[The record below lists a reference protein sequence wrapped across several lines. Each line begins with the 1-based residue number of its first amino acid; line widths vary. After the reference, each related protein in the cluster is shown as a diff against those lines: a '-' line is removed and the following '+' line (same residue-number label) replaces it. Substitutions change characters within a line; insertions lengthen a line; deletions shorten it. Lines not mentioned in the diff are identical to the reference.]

1 MDTAARVGFLLMG
14 GMFAYE
20 GLAHL
25 LDLKALTAFLAERD
39 FPAPRLLVP
48 VGSAVQITAGLAL
61 AFGIARP
68 YAAWALI
75 IFTIVASLMLL
86 NFWRY
91 SGPERNSLRS
101 GFIVNIAVIGGLLT
115 AAGAG

>member
-1 MDTAARVGFLLMG
+1 MDIATRIGLLLMG

-20 GLAHL
+20 GLMHL
-25 LDLKALTAFLAERD
+25 LDLKGLTVFLSERN
-39 FPAPRLLVP
+39 FPAPHLLVP
-48 VGSAVQITAGLAL
+48 LGSGLQIIAGLGL

-68 YAAWALI
+68 YAASALI
-75 IFTIVASLMLL
+75 VFTIVASLMLL

-91 SGPERNSLRS
+91 SGAERNSLRS
-101 GFIVNIAVIGGLLT
+101 GFIVNIAVIGGLLI